1 VVVFPIPTGA
11 APAYVELA
19 DGFVETL
26 HGDRNEARVD
36 IAPGDV
42 TWQTPRGSDRAT
54 VGSLAL
60 GRQHQQ
66 RRGRVLGPVQPVQV
80 GGAALEITTRWSPVA
95 SNGPFKSGGGT

>member
-1 VVVFPIPTGA
+1 MVVFPIPTGA

-42 TWQTPRGSDRAT
+42 RWQNPQG
-54 VGSLAL
+54 
-60 GRQHQQ
+60 
-66 RRGRVLGPVQPVQV
+66 
-80 GGAALEITTRWSPVA
+80 
-95 SNGPFKSGGGT
+95 N